1 MAIINKVSLSYVDI
15 CSNTILSNPINVN
28 EDGITMNYVYKKI
41 EKLKTLNMCN
51 VDVVK
56 NNKLFDKDSFLKK
69 VLFEFCRVTK
79 NHIFENNFYL
89 LVVKLTDDFANDI
102 SVAIKLDLE
111 LSESI
116 VNIKNELKISS
127 SLMIPSSSSSIK
139 EAIIVDHTN
148 NNIYV
153 IEKKIDIDGKKQFYI
168 SPHIVGSNNSYS
180 TYKYVFNTYLKTI
193 KHINDI
199 YKLHSKVELIGKFF
213 DYVEKCKVD
222 ERFITIENTA
232 NYIFDDFDTKES
244 FINLMQDLLYEK
256 ESQIPTILLTKDLSE
271 VNINTGN
278 VKLKVPCNLI
288 NNDNDVLVRNDS
300 IVIKNTEH
308 CQVN

>member
-1 MAIINKVSLSYVDI
+1 MAIINNVNLSYIDI
-15 CSNTILSNPINVN
+15 HSNTILSNPISVN
-28 EDGITMNYVYKKI
+28 EDDVAMNYVYKKI

-51 VDVVK
+51 VDVAK
-56 NNKLFDKDSFLKK
+56 DNKFFDKDNFIKN
-69 VLFEFCRVTK
+69 VLLEFCQVAK
-79 NHIFENNFYL
+79 KHIFKNSFYL
-89 LVVKLTDDFANDI
+89 LVVNITDDFANDI

-111 LSESI
+111 LSESV
-116 VNIKNELKISS
+116 VNIENELKISN

-139 EAIIVDHTN
+139 EAIIVNHSN

-168 SPHIVGSNNSYS
+168 SPHIVGFNNNYS
-180 TYKYVFNTYLKTI
+180 TYKYVFNTYLKMI
-193 KHINDI
+193 KHIDDI
-199 YKLHSKVELIGKFF
+199 CELHNKVELIGKFF
-213 DYVEKCKVD
+213 DYVEECKVD
-222 ERFITIENTA
+222 KRFITIENTA
-232 NYIFDDFDTKES
+232 NYIFDDFDAKEG
-244 FINLMQDLLYEK
+244 FVNLMHDLLYEK

-288 NNDNDVLVRNDS
+288 NNDNDVLVRSDS